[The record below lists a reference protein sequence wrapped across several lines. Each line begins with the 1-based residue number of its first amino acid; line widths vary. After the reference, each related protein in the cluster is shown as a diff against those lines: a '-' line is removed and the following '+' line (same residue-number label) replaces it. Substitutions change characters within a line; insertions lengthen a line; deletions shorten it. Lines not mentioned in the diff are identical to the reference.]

1 MTMTLPTPVTHPAE
15 ALVLA
20 RIPATVRERAA
31 TVRLMVFDV
40 DGVLTDGGLYYGE
53 NGEQLKRFNALDGH
67 GLRLLLEGGLKVAL
81 MTGRSGPIV
90 ARRAAELGIA
100 EVMQGVRDKGAAL
113 AELAQRAGVQL
124 NQAGYMGD
132 DIIDLPAMQRAGF
145 AATVPN
151 APGYVS
157 QAAHWV
163 ASVPGGSGAVREC
176 CDLLLAA
183 QGRLGGFLAA
193 PGLLGPRHP
202 VTTRAPHDTYAFW
215 HTR

>member
-1 MTMTLPTPVTHPAE
+1 MTMTLPPSITHPAE

-20 RIPATVRERAA
+20 RIAPAVRERAA
-31 TVRLMVFDV
+31 AVRLMVFDV

-53 NGEQLKRFNALDGH
+53 TGEVQKRFHALDGH
-67 GLRLLLEGGLKVAL
+67 GLRLLMEGGLKVAL

-90 ARRAAELGIA
+90 ARRAAELGIS
-100 EVMQGVRDKGAAL
+100 EIMQGVRDKGAAL
-113 AELAQRAGVQL
+113 AELAQRSAVQL

-145 AATVPN
+145 AASVPN

-157 QAAHWV
+157 QAAHWI
-163 ASVPGGSGAVREC
+163 ATQPGGNGAVREC

-193 PGLLGPRHP
+193 PGLLGPG
-202 VTTRAPHDTYAFW
+202 AIQ
-215 HTR
+215 